1 MIFRHLIAWLHLFT
15 FLADA
20 LTDICPG
27 TDVDDDSSVAVI
39 NATGLLTSVPDFALT
54 PSPSSA
60 AAAALP
66 VASYPAK
73 WQIPYSDP
81 PIYLS
86 VPSQGH
92 ALPAQTIRIAF
103 ARFQLYLDQSID
115 EHGDTAI
122 MGRNTLALVA
132 PREKV
137 RLEVNSLPRGGDNVR
152 YSLLKAVLDGVED
165 LMAGW
170 GWREVMVEV
179 SVGEVVHGE
188 PDATVQVMSCGPEVR
203 VQGVE

>member
-1 MIFRHLIAWLHLFT
+1 
-15 FLADA
+15 
-20 LTDICPG
+20 
-27 TDVDDDSSVAVI
+27 
-39 NATGLLTSVPDFALT
+39 
-54 PSPSSA
+54 
-60 AAAALP
+60 
-66 VASYPAK
+66 
-73 WQIPYSDP
+73 
-81 PIYLS
+81 
-86 VPSQGH
+86 
-92 ALPAQTIRIAF
+92 
-103 ARFQLYLDQSID
+103 
-115 EHGDTAI
+115 